1 MLICPSSF
9 EQFNQRINK
18 KLTQLR
24 PRWLE
29 SSYETKGMQYKTQTN
44 LKPPISK
51 RHRTKEKHREK
62 KKPTKLKQPNWPRK
76 QG

>member
-24 PRWLE
+24 PRLLE
-29 SSYETKGMQYKTQTN
+29 SSYETKGMQHETQTN
-44 LKPPISK
+44 LKPPRSK
-51 RHRTKEKHREK
+51 MHKTKEKHREK
-62 KKPTKLKQPNWPRK
+62 KILTKLKQPN
-76 QG
+76 